1 MRTGVSCVKKS
12 LVVSLCLA
20 GLLPLAAAAQSVTP
34 LAVNPVVLPTPVP
47 VLTPI
52 PAPAKPAGNAKSG
65 SKAKG
70 AKAGSAK
77 RAGKVAA
84 KVKPRR
90 AAKKGR

>member
-1 MRTGVSCVKKS
+1 MKKS

-52 PAPAKPAGNAKSG
+52 PAPAKAAGKAKAG
-65 SKAKG
+65 SKAK
-70 AKAGSAK
+70 AKSSK
-77 RAGKVAA
+77 RAGQFAA
-84 KVKPRR
+84 KAKSRR